1 MSQFYVCDP
10 YYMDCVP
17 VDETK
22 PIISPVLVPESTGNS
37 GGTSLLLWGLV
48 PALDMATGYL

>member
-22 PIISPVLVPESTGNS
+22 PIIHPVVVPESTGNS